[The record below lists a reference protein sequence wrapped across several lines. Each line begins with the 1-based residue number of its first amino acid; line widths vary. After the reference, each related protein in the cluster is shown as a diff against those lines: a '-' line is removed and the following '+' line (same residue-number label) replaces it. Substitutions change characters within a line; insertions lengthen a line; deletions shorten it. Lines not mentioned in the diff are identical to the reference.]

1 MNGGNTMKKT
11 ALLISIFL
19 GAGLL
24 ALAWIVKRDS
34 VHVRASTQG
43 DIQRTFSA
51 RPGGRLIMDVEP
63 GSIEVKTTGDSRI
76 VVDVLRKVEWS
87 SNARAEEILSQH
99 EVNFEQQGNDLMIRA
114 KMPNGFLRWRRLGLQ
129 VRYVVSIPTEF
140 NVDLKTSGGG
150 IRVDDLRGEV
160 RVKTSG
166 GGLQFGKIEGP
177 ISGATSGGGITL
189 AGCNGKVDVR
199 TSGGGIN
206 IGSGTGE
213 LLAETSGG
221 GIEIADFAGDAVV
234 RTSGGAIRINRIEG
248 SIDASTSGGPIV
260 AALGGQPKKDCRLH
274 TSGGGITVGLDESL
288 ALNINAEASGGG
300 VTTELPLTVQ
310 GELRKGLLRGTLNGG
325 GQALVLQTSGGS
337 IHLRKLARQ

>member
-1 MNGGNTMKKT
+1 MKKT
-11 ALLISIFL
+11 ALLISFFL

-24 ALAWIVKRDS
+24 ALAWVVNRDS
-34 VHVRASTQG
+34 ETVRASAQG
-43 DIQRTFSA
+43 DIQRTFSV

-76 VVDVLRKVEWS
+76 VVDVSRRVDRAGDS
-87 SNARAEEILSQH
+87 RAEEILSQH

-114 KMPNGFLRWRRLGLQ
+114 KFPNGFLRWRRPGLQ
-129 VRYVVSIPTEF
+129 VRYIVSIPTEF

-166 GGLQFGKIEGP
+166 GGLHFGKIEGP
-177 ISGATSGGGITL
+177 IIGNTSGGGVTL
-189 AGCNGKVDVR
+189 GGCNGKVEVR

-206 IGSGTGE
+206 IGSGAGE

-221 GIEIADFAGDAVV
+221 GIEIANYVGDAVV
-234 RTSGGAIRINRIEG
+234 RTSGGAIRINRIDG

-260 AALGGQPKKDCRLH
+260 AALSGQPKKDCRLH
-274 TSGGGITVGLDESL
+274 TSGGGITVELDESL

-300 VTTELPLTVQ
+300 VTADLPLTVQ

-325 GQALVLQTSGGS
+325 GQALTLQTSGGS
-337 IHLRKLARQ
+337 IHLRKLGGQ

>member
-1 MNGGNTMKKT
+1 MKKN
-11 ALLISIFL
+11 ALLILFFL
-19 GAGLL
+19 SAGLL
-24 ALAWIVKRDS
+24 ALAWVVNRDNIA
-34 VHVRASTQG
+34 VQASAQM
-43 DIQRTFSA
+43 DIQRAFSV
-51 RPGGRLIMDVEP
+51 RPGGRLVMDVEP

-76 VVDVLRKVEWS
+76 VVDVFRKVERGGDF
-87 SNARAEEILSQH
+87 RAEELLRQH
-99 EVNFEQQGNDLMIRA
+99 EVNFEQQGNDLIVRA
-114 KMPNGFLRWRRLGLQ
+114 RFPHEDSRRWRRSGLQ

-177 ISGATSGGGITL
+177 IIGNTSGGGISL
-189 AGCNGKVDVR
+189 AGCNGKVEVR

-206 IGSGTGE
+206 IGSGTGD

-221 GIEIADFAGDAVV
+221 GITIEDFAGDAVV
-234 RTSGGAIRINRIEG
+234 RTSGGGIRINRIEG

-260 AALGGQPKKDCRLH
+260 AALSGQPKKDCRLH
-274 TSGGGITVGLDESL
+274 TSGGGITVELDEAL

-325 GQALVLQTSGGS
+325 GQALILQTSGGS
-337 IHLRKLARQ
+337 IHLRKLRGQ